1 MNRLPAYLTFIL
13 FIGIIYNVSSQT
25 FFDLV
30 IDTHCDSLKSE
41 EEKMTGTLGLYAT
54 VLNPSINQNKD
65 TLLAVIPYKAR
76 QTVSF
81 ENEAKNL
88 YNFWLIFI
96 PSDQTES
103 PRSLYIGSPTS
114 EGQAIHLNCYFF
126 YKTYPSFIQ
135 QLKNGESLTITSTYF
150 GVTHEEMA
158 IPSYT
163 VLFFKK
169 RDQIYASFSESYHF
183 THNIEIKPQTNA
195 GESQPDTDKMTLLTD
210 LQIKEVV
217 EMEHQILNYILDD
230 LSPNARAKTSIV
242 FRDQEIT
249 SYTSSYYSRMLWEK
263 LQANIHE

>member
-25 FFDLV
+25 SFDLV
-30 IDTHCDSLKSE
+30 IDTHCDSSKSE

-65 TLLAVIPYKAR
+65 TLLAIIPYKAR
-76 QTVSF
+76 QTVLF

-114 EGQAIHLNCYFF
+114 EVQAIHLNCYFF

-169 RDQIYASFSESYHF
+169 KDQIYASFSESYHF

-195 GESQPDTDKMTLLTD
+195 GEKQYDTDKMTLLSD
-210 LQIKEVV
+210 LQIMEVV
-217 EMEHQILNYILDD
+217 ETERQILNHILDD
-230 LSPNARAKTSIV
+230 FSPNAIATTTIAIHG
-242 FRDQEIT
+242 QEIT
-249 SYTSSYYSRMLWEK
+249 CYTSSYYSQMLWQK
-263 LQANIHE
+263 LQTSVDR